1 MTTRSSTSGK
11 SATRGRTTRTGRARR
26 LVRVLAATAA
36 CAAALTLTGCA
47 GIGEGVRVEGP
58 SAIPEA
64 HARADAETGSGA
76 GSGGGAGTEAVN
88 VKPSPTPLKAFDG
101 ARVNIADGQTVGVG
115 MPISVTF
122 DSPVQ
127 DAERAAVERR
137 LKVETDTATEG
148 SWSWVKDRDLAAGQR
163 VDYRPRTYWKP
174 GTKVTVRIGGANLT
188 RHFTIGRSLVAT
200 VDVRRHTM
208 TVEKDGSTQRI
219 PVTAGAPGMETWNG
233 TMVVS
238 DKQRRVFMDSRSV
251 GYGDS
256 YADWYAYAVHLT
268 ASGTYLHENPK
279 ANTYAGRQ
287 NVTHGCV
294 GLADDGTAK
303 RFYDQVIPGDV
314 VKVTGSKETVAVG
327 NGYGDWNLSWERWK
341 AGSELS

>member
-1 MTTRSSTSGK
+1 MTTRKSASGK
-11 SATRGRTTRTGRARR
+11 RTTRGRTTGTRRARR
-26 LVRVLAATAA
+26 LVHVLATTAA
-36 CAAALTLTGCA
+36 CAVALTLTGCA

-58 SAIPEA
+58 SAIPKA
-64 HARADAETGSGA
+64 HARADAETGA
-76 GSGGGAGTEAVN
+76 GGRGDSAAVN

-122 DSPVQ
+122 DRPVPES
-127 DAERAAVERR
+127 ERAAVERR
-137 LKVETDTATEG
+137 LKVGTSTATEG
-148 SWSWVKDRDLAAGQR
+148 SWSWVKDRDLADGQR

-174 GTKVTVRIGGANLT
+174 GTEVTVRIDDANLT
-188 RHFTIGRSLVAT
+188 RHFTIGRSLIAT
-200 VDVRRHTM
+200 VDVGSHTM
-208 TVEKDGSTQRI
+208 TVVKDGSTQRI

-327 NGYGDWNLSWERWK
+327 NGYGDWNLDWERWK
-341 AGSELS
+341 AGSALR

>member
-1 MTTRSSTSGK
+1 
-11 SATRGRTTRTGRARR
+11 
-26 LVRVLAATAA
+26 VIAATAA
-36 CAAALTLTGCA
+36 CAVAFALTGCA
-47 GIGEGVRVEGP
+47 GSGEGVRVEGP
-58 SAIPEA
+58 SGIPKA
-64 HARADAETGSGA
+64 HSQADRGADTGDRGGDGA
-76 GSGGGAGTEAVN
+76 GAEAVN
-88 VKPSPTPLKAFDG
+88 VKPGPPPSQAFEG

-122 DSPVQ
+122 DRPVPK
-127 DAERAAVERR
+127 AERAEVERR
-137 LKVETDTATEG
+137 LKVETDTGTEG
-148 SWSWVKDRDLAAGQR
+148 SWSWVKDRNLADGQR
-163 VDYRPRTYWKP
+163 VDFRPRTYWKP
-174 GTKVTVRIGGANLT
+174 GTKVTVEVGADLT
-188 RHFTIGRSLVAT
+188 RHFTIGRSLIAT
-200 VDVRRHTM
+200 VDVRQHTM

-219 PVTAGAPGMETWNG
+219 PVTTGAPGMETWNG

-238 DKQRRVFMDSRSV
+238 DKQPKVFMDSRSV

-256 YADWYAYAVHLT
+256 YADWYSYAVHLT

-294 GLADDGTAK
+294 GLANDGTAK

-327 NGYGDWNLSWERWK
+327 NGYGDWNLSWERWV
-341 AGSELS
+341 AGSALR